1 MSVVLIYCRT
11 FLTIG
16 CKKEGKLRCQIMQIN
31 EAIKKVIASQ
41 SLNDAEMLSVMR
53 DVMSG
58 RTTDAQNAGFLVGM
72 QIKGPDV
79 VEITAAARVMR
90 ELAVPVSVQD
100 RSNLLDTCGTGGSGS
115 NTFNISTASAL
126 VAAVAGARVAKHG
139 NRSASSKSGSA
150 DVLEAAG
157 VSLDLSA
164 AQVAACVDSIGVG
177 FMFAPAHHSAMK
189 HVAPARKELG
199 VRTIFNLL
207 GPLTNPARA
216 VNQVMGVYDSELIEP
231 LVEVL
236 RGLGARNIL
245 VVAAEDGLDEI
256 SCSAATHVGELR
268 EGEIFQYIVTPEEF
282 GIKQRKDYFELQVS
296 SPEES
301 LKLLKSALTYSH
313 EGAGDIVALNAGAA
327 IYVANLSSDLAA
339 GVEQA
344 KKILASGLAME
355 KLTELV
361 NFTQTAAIKNL
372 Q

>member
-1 MSVVLIYCRT
+1 MEIT
-11 FLTIG
+11 
-16 CKKEGKLRCQIMQIN
+16 

-41 SLNDAEMLSVMR
+41 SLNDEEMLSVMR
-53 DVMSG
+53 GVMGG

-72 QIKGPDV
+72 QIKGPNV
-79 VEITAAARVMR
+79 VEISAAARVMR

-100 RSNLLDTCGTGGSGS
+100 RSNLLDTCGTGGSSS

-139 NRSASSKSGSA
+139 NRGASSKSGSA

-157 VSLDLSA
+157 VALSLSA
-164 AQVAACVDSIGVG
+164 EKVAECVDSIGVG

-189 HVAPARKELG
+189 HVMTARKELG

-216 VNQVMGVYDSELIEP
+216 VNQVMGVYDPALIEP

-236 RGLGARNIL
+236 RDLGGRNIL

-256 SCSAATHVGELR
+256 SYSSATRIGELR
-268 EGEIFQYIVTPEEF
+268 DGKVFKYKVTPEDF
-282 GIKQRKDYFELQVS
+282 GITRRTDYTELQVS
-296 SPEES
+296 NPEES
-301 LKLLKSALTYSH
+301 LNLLKNALTYSH
-313 EGAGDIVALNAGAA
+313 KGAGDIVALNAGAA
-327 IYVANLSSDLAA
+327 IYVANLASDLTA
-339 GVEQA
+339 GVNKA
-344 KKILASGLAME
+344 KEILVSGAAIE

-361 NFTQTAAIKNL
+361 NFTKIASE
-372 Q
+372 